1 MKVTKEEIIG
11 FSGSAVF
18 CLALLL
24 ILYFTFLHIQVKAG
38 EEGILVNFGT
48 VDWAAGT
55 FEPQVENNNRQPIP
69 AEETRP
75 PVEYPDPSEAP
86 QAITQNT
93 DRTVAIDIRNQER
106 IEREKQEAEQRRLAE
121 EQRKRAEEEKRQR
134 DQINRQ
140 MAGAFG
146 TGSSLQGSEGTASQG
161 AGNQGS
167 NEGNAPT
174 GAYTGIGGIG
184 NFDLS
189 GRSLGAGGLQRPAYV
204 AQEEG
209 TIVVEITVNSG
220 GNVIL
225 AEIRLRG
232 TNIENAGMRR
242 SALEAARKTK
252 FNAISG
258 IQNQIGSITYRYSL
272 K

>member
-1 MKVTKEEIIG
+1 MKITKEEIWG

-18 CLALLL
+18 CLIIFL
-24 ILYFTFLHIQVKAG
+24 ILYFTFLHTKILAE

-55 FEPQVENNNRQPIP
+55 FEPRAEGENRQVPQ
-69 AEETRP
+69 EEVSP
-75 PVEYPDPSEAP
+75 PLENPQQSEAP
-86 QAITQNT
+86 QVITQN
-93 DRTVAIDIRNQER
+93 DEQTVVVEADDKEK
-106 IEREKQEAEQRRLAE
+106 IERERAEAEQRRIAE
-121 EQRKRAEEEKRQR
+121 EQRKRAEEEQR
-134 DQINRQ
+134 RREAINQQ
-140 MAGAFG
+140 MANAFG
-146 TGSSLQGSEGTASQG
+146 AGDTPQSNEGTAIEG

-174 GAYTGIGGIG
+174 GSYTGVGGVG
-184 NFDLS
+184 DFDLS
-189 GRSLGAGGLQRPAYV
+189 GRSLGAGGLQRPSYT

-209 TIVVEITVNSG
+209 TIVVEITVDSR
-220 GNVIL
+220 GNVIN

-232 TNIENAGMRR
+232 TNIENANMRR

-252 FNAISG
+252 FNAIAG
-258 IQNQIGSITYRYSL
+258 TQNQIGSITYRYSL